1 MRSGVIK
8 ICLEH
13 HQHSWPGLKV
23 RFMPVAPCR
32 ALWMRP
38 AEKGRVVSGL
48 APARRAG
55 ITDARKSRG
64 RGTASSISRPGR
76 LRRAHFFYKQE
87 VISPEGLGRD
97 RMTNELNSLEQQM
110 MLAITKL
117 MPNAYGVAIGDH
129 IERVTG
135 RSYSIGAIYNALDRL
150 EGRGFLEA
158 RQGEAT
164 ATRGGRR
171 KLYFDLTATGQLALK
186 QSLAMI
192 DKLRKTPARARE
204 AFA

>member
-1 MRSGVIK
+1 
-8 ICLEH
+8 
-13 HQHSWPGLKV
+13 
-23 RFMPVAPCR
+23 
-32 ALWMRP
+32 
-38 AEKGRVVSGL
+38 
-48 APARRAG
+48 
-55 ITDARKSRG
+55 
-64 RGTASSISRPGR
+64 
-76 LRRAHFFYKQE
+76 
-87 VISPEGLGRD
+87 
-97 RMTNELNSLEQQM
+97 MTNELNSLEQQM

-135 RSYSIGAIYNALDRL
+135 RSYSIGAIYAALDRL
-150 EGRGFLEA
+150 ERRGFLEA
-158 RQGEAT
+158 RQGEPT